1 MRICKDTQT
10 SLIQNVPGTNL
21 QFGWFP
27 LSWSSVTSTSSL
39 LISLCHSP
47 APPPVLSWRFSPPLT
62 VLKAAGLSIVLSLC
76 FWEGKNCRKRQQ
88 TSNSFFF
95 QSLVHWFLLLPD
107 GLCENKHTNKPVW
120 TIWALVLVI
129 FSPSRPGLYAAP
141 LHHHRRCGTSW
152 VWWWVLCIRITSPP
166 PTPPTLCV
174 QMNKHDGG
182 DRRGGGRSSEVPL
195 FMGRHRCSISDR
207 GNAACRSLHSK
218 LESFDLW

>member
-1 MRICKDTQT
+1 MV
-10 SLIQNVPGTNL
+10 S
-21 QFGWFP
+21 
-27 LSWSSVTSTSSL
+27 LSWSSITSTSSL

-47 APPPVLSWRFSPPLT
+47 APPPSSVLALLT
-62 VLKAAGLSIVLSLC
+62 SSNGLESGRLVDRSL
-76 FWEGKNCRKRQQ
+76 
-88 TSNSFFF
+88 FFF
-95 QSLVHWFLLLPD
+95 QSLVRWFLLLPD

-120 TIWALVLVI
+120 TIWAFVLLI
-129 FSPSRPGLYAAP
+129 FSPSHPGLYAAP

-152 VWWWVLCIRITSPP
+152 VWWWVFCFRITSPP
-166 PTPPTLCV
+166 PTPPTLCI